1 MKPRVE
7 RVRVGLIAGSALLLM
22 VLVGMFSYARY
33 KAAKSWIN
41 RIKKNSGASLV
52 RETDGFT
59 YSQSLEG
66 KTVFTLHAAK
76 AFQHTD
82 GHWILHDVVITLYGL
97 HDDRTDR
104 VYGNEF
110 EWDENQGIA
119 RAVGEVQMDLQVPSG
134 VVLAPRHGSPATG
147 ASDTSANSIHVRTSG
162 LVFLRR
168 LGVAATQEQIEFH
181 YAGLTCIARGAE
193 FDNNPSSLHLL
204 ANVQMNGVLRG
215 EPVALTAAR
224 ADFDRS
230 TNIALLALPVL
241 TTQDRKAHSDNAV
254 LHLRKDGSVERA
266 EATGN
271 VALDKDTLHLTAP
284 RMDATMSAKNQPETA
299 RLSGGVKLVDDDA
312 TRPANGEA
320 AEVRMRFDGGGQAQ
334 EVTAVGG
341 ARLTA
346 HEVAAKGPSLEREM
360 RGDQIVATFHAEE
373 KGKPELQ
380 QVHATG
386 AASLRGDSLAK
397 GIGSRTPGLK
407 ATSIKGDDLLMQF
420 VMGAGGRVALDKL
433 HGQGH
438 TVLRQTAA
446 LGEERVSS
454 GDTLDAVFAPSEDR
468 GQLTVASA
476 TQVGHVAITSRS
488 ALKPGKKA
496 PEVAT
501 ASAERAAYD
510 GAAERLAL
518 NGGVHLADGGTSLA
532 AESLV
537 LDQATGDAEAH
548 GNIAATLSGNGPQ
561 ATHVAAQSALLHKAT
576 QVAEFEGGAGKPARL
591 WQDAS
596 QVEAAKITVDR
607 LKNTLLARPGA
618 AGGVVRSV
626 FAAAQSSAQAEKK
639 RAPSILRV
647 ESRALDYS
655 DAQHQALFTGPVK
668 MSGAV
673 GEVTGQRT
681 VAFFTPTAKGSSK
694 TAVVEGGLMGGSLDR
709 VIVTGDVKLDEPGRH
724 GTGEQLVFKAA
735 DESFVLTGTPSAPP
749 RVVDAQ
755 QGSVTGTSLL
765 FRVGGS
771 AADSTIVV
779 SGASPGEQRSQR
791 AHIETRVRQKAQ

>member
-1 MKPRVE
+1 
-7 RVRVGLIAGSALLLM
+7 
-22 VLVGMFSYARY
+22 MFSYARY
-33 KAAKSWIN
+33 RAAKGWLN
-41 RIKKNSGASLV
+41 RMKQRSGASLV

-59 YSQSLEG
+59 YSQSLQG

-82 GHWILHDVVITLYGL
+82 GHWVLHDVVITLYGL

-119 RAVGEVQMDLQVPSG
+119 RAIGEVQMDLQVPSG
-134 VVLAPRHGSPATG
+134 VVVGPRHGSPATA

-181 YAGLTCIARGAE
+181 YGGLTCIARGAE
-193 FDNNPSSLHLL
+193 FNNNPSSLHLL
-204 ANVQMNGVLRG
+204 ANVQMNGVLHG
-215 EPVALTAAR
+215 EPVALTASR

-230 TNIALLALPVL
+230 TNIALLAMPVM
-241 TTQDRKAHSDNAV
+241 TTQDRKGHADSAV

-266 EATGN
+266 EAMGN
-271 VALDKDTLHLTAP
+271 VVLDKDTVHLAAP

-312 TRPANGEA
+312 ARPANGEA
-320 AEVRMRFDGGGQAQ
+320 AEVRMRFDGQGRAQ
-334 EVTAVGG
+334 EVTAIGA
-341 ARLTA
+341 ARLSA
-346 HEVAAKGPSLEREM
+346 REAAANGVPLEREM
-360 RGDQIVATFHAEE
+360 RGDKIVATFHAEE

-386 AASLRGDSLAK
+386 TASIRGDSLAK
-397 GIGSRTPGLK
+397 GIGSQTPGLK
-407 ATSIKGDDLLMQF
+407 ATSIKGDDLLMRF
-420 VMGAGGRVALDKL
+420 VMGVRLDKL

-446 LGEERVSS
+446 LGEEHVSS
-454 GDTLDAVFAPSEDR
+454 GDTLDAVFAPSE
-468 GQLTVASA
+468 GGAQVASA

-488 ALKPGKKA
+488 AVKPGAKARA

-501 ASAERAAYD
+501 GFAERAAYD
-510 GAAERLAL
+510 GAAARLSL

-532 AESLV
+532 AESVV
-537 LDQATGDAEAH
+537 LDQATGDAQAH
-548 GNIAATLSGNGPQ
+548 GNVAATLSGNGSQ
-561 ATHVAAQSALLHKAT
+561 ATHVAAQNAFLHKAT
-576 QVAEFEGGAGKPARL
+576 QVAEFEGGAGRPARL

-607 LKNTLLARPGA
+607 LKNTLVARPGN
-618 AGGVVRSV
+618 AGGVVHSV
-626 FAAAQSSAQAEKK
+626 FAGAPAVQTGVQPEKK

-655 DAQHQALFTGPVK
+655 DAQHQAVFTGPVK
-668 MSGAV
+668 MNGAL

-681 VAFFTPTAKGSSK
+681 LVFFTPAAKGAGK
-694 TAVVEGGLMGGSLDR
+694 TAGLEGGLMGGGLDR
-709 VIVTGDVKLDEPGRH
+709 VIVSGDVKLDEPGRH
-724 GTGEQLVFKAA
+724 GTGEQLLYKAA
-735 DESFVLTGTPSAPP
+735 DESFVLTGTPAAPP
-749 RVVDAQ
+749 RVVDTQ

-765 FRVGGS
+765 FRAS
-771 AADSTIVV
+771 DSTIVV
-779 SGASPGEQRSQR
+779 SGASAGEQRSQR

>member
-1 MKPRVE
+1 MKQR
-7 RVRVGLIAGSALLLM
+7 
-22 VLVGMFSYARY
+22 
-33 KAAKSWIN
+33 
-41 RIKKNSGASLV
+41 SGASLV

-59 YSQSLEG
+59 YSQSLQG

-82 GHWILHDVVITLYGL
+82 GHWVLHDVVITLYGL

-119 RAVGEVQMDLQVPSG
+119 RAIGEVQMDLQVPSG
-134 VVLAPRHGSPATG
+134 VVVGPRHGSPATA

-168 LGVAATQEQIEFH
+168 LGVAATQEEIEFH
-181 YAGLTCIARGAE
+181 YGGLTCIARGGE
-193 FDNNPSSLHLL
+193 FDSNPSSLHLL
-204 ANVQMNGVLRG
+204 ADVRMNGVLRG
-215 EPVALTAAR
+215 EPVALTASR

-230 TNIALLALPVL
+230 TNIALLALPVM
-241 TTQDRKAHSDNAV
+241 TTQDRKGHADSAV

-271 VALDKDTLHLTAP
+271 VALDKDTVHVTAP
-284 RMDATMSAKNQPETA
+284 RMDATMSARNQPETA

-312 TRPANGEA
+312 ARPANGEA
-320 AEVRMRFDGGGQAQ
+320 AEMRIRFDGQGQAQ

-346 HEVAAKGPSLEREM
+346 REAAANGVSLQREM
-360 RGDQIVATFHAEE
+360 RGDKIVATFHAEE

-386 AASLRGDSLAK
+386 TASIRGDSLAK
-397 GIGSRTPGLK
+397 GIGSQTPGLK
-407 ATSIKGDDLLMQF
+407 ATSIKGDDLLMRF
-420 VMGAGGRVALDKL
+420 VMGAERRMRLDTL

-446 LGEERVSS
+446 LGEEHVSS
-454 GDTLDAVFAPSEDR
+454 GDTLDAVFAPSDGGAQV
-468 GQLTVASA
+468 GQVAVASA

-488 ALKPGKKA
+488 AMKPGAKAKA

-501 ASAERAAYD
+501 GFAERAAYD
-510 GAAERLAL
+510 GAAARLAL

-532 AESLV
+532 AESVV

-548 GNIAATLSGNGPQ
+548 GNVAATLSGNGAQ
-561 ATHVAAQSALLHKAT
+561 ATHVAAQNAFLHKAT
-576 QVAEFEGGAGKPARL
+576 QVAEFEGGAGRPARL

-596 QVEAAKITVDR
+596 QVEAARITVDR
-607 LKNTLLARPGA
+607 LKNTLVARPGN
-618 AGGVVRSV
+618 AGGVVHSV
-626 FAAAQSSAQAEKK
+626 FAGAPAAGQPGAQTEKK

-655 DAQHQALFTGPVK
+655 DAQHQAVFTGPVK
-668 MSGAV
+668 MNGAL

-681 VAFFTPTAKGSSK
+681 LVFFTPAAKGAGR
-694 TAVVEGGLMGGSLDR
+694 TAGLEGGLMGGGLDR
-709 VIVTGDVKLDEPGRH
+709 VIVSGDVKLDEPGRH
-724 GTGEQLVFKAA
+724 GTGEQLLYKAA
-735 DESFVLTGTPSAPP
+735 DESFVLTGTPAAPP

-765 FRVGGS
+765 FRAS
-771 AADSTIVV
+771 DSTIVV
-779 SGASPGEQRSQR
+779 SGALAGEQRSQR